1 MSQSR
6 KTALFLPLAAAL
18 IAGALLLPAAA
29 GAATRTVAVTASANI
44 KVPNDTAQVGFGVKR
59 EKKTRTAAL
68 QATAAALR
76 KVIAAAK
83 AFPGVGEGDVKTGRI
98 NIRPVQKG
106 KVTVY
111 RATEGIQVT
120 LHEPD
125 KSGELIA
132 KGLAAGATGVS
143 GPSFSVGNE
152 EEAFAKVLAAAF
164 TKAKERANVLATQ
177 AGAKLGQALT
187 IEEGSG
193 AEVIAPR
200 FDAAGGEEEAASV
213 KAAPTPPTKP
223 GTSQGQGD
231 GSRDLRTELTG
242 PPLPRSGAGE
252 AG

>member
-1 MSQSR
+1 MRSNR
-6 KTALFLPLAAAL
+6 KLTAALVLSALLAACAIL
-18 IAGALLLPAAA
+18 AAAA
-29 GAATRTVAVTASANI
+29 GAATGRTVAVTASATV
-44 KVPNDTAQVGFGVKR
+44 KVPNDTAKVGFGVKR
-59 EKKTRTAAL
+59 ERKTRAAAL
-68 QATAAALR
+68 QATAAGLR
-76 KVIAAAK
+76 QVIAAAK
-83 AFPGVGEGDVKTGRI
+83 AFPGVGEGDIRTGRI
-98 NIRPVQKG
+98 DVRPAQKG

-120 LHEPD
+120 LHEPS

-164 TKAKERANVLATQ
+164 DKARERATVLASQ

-193 AEVIAPR
+193 AEFIGPR
-200 FDAAGGEEEAASV
+200 SFDTAAESGAG

-223 GTSQGQGD
+223 GTS
-231 GSRDLRTELTG
+231 TVKATVHVIFELQ
-242 PPLPRSGAGE
+242 
-252 AG
+252 

>member
-1 MSQSR
+1 MHMSTSR
-6 KTALFLPLAAAL
+6 KRALTLTLAAAL
-18 IAGALLLPAAA
+18 IACALVLPAAA
-29 GAATRTVAVTASANI
+29 GAATGRTVAVTASADV
-44 KVPNDTAQVGFGVKR
+44 KVPNDTAKVGFGVKR
-59 EKKTRTAAL
+59 ERKTRTAAL
-68 QATAAALR
+68 QATAAGLR

-83 AFPGVGEGDVKTGRI
+83 AFPGVGEGDIRTGRI
-98 NIRPVQKG
+98 DVSPVQKG

-164 TKAKERANVLATQ
+164 DKAKERAIVLATQ

-187 IEEGSG
+187 IEEGEG
-193 AEVIAPR
+193 AEFIGPR
-200 FDAAGGEEEAASV
+200 FEAAEEAAAV
-213 KAAPTPPTKP
+213 KGAPTPPTKP
-223 GTSQGQGD
+223 GTS
-231 GSRDLRTELTG
+231 RVKATVHVIFELQ
-242 PPLPRSGAGE
+242 
-252 AG
+252 